1 MKWIFIHVSA
11 NEYYYVFSLDLINWL
26 KLYSLQLFVYLIII
40 IFLRQ
45 DIWIFLFLA
54 FLIVENK
61 SPWYKFS
68 DTVKHYSMAVK
79 SYVLCIYL

>member
-26 KLYSLQLFVYLIII
+26 KLYSLHLAIYLIY
-40 IFLRQ
+40 IFLIQ

-79 SYVLCIYL
+79 SYGLCIYL